1 MMTEKKFEI
10 LMVEDE
16 ASHAELV
23 SRAFEP
29 HVDRFQIV
37 LAGNLAEARHFLA
50 ESTPDLVLA
59 DLVLPDGR
67 GSDLLAQNTG
77 SRGVPVVVMTS
88 QGDEHEAV
96 RAMKAGALDYVVK
109 SPTTLTD
116 MPHVAERALREWRH
130 ITERRRAEAALA
142 DERERLAVTLR
153 SIGDGVITTDA
164 DGRITMMNKVAEALT
179 GWTQEAAQ
187 GEPLESVFRIINEI
201 TRERCENPVAKVL
214 ETGGIV
220 GLANN
225 TVLISRNGIK
235 RVIAD
240 SGAPII
246 DRHSRTLGV
255 VLVFRDIT
263 DHRRMEEDLQKAQKL
278 ESLSILAGGIA
289 HDFNNAMMAII
300 GNVSLAK
307 LYAEPGRKVFGK
319 LEEIE
324 RAALRTKEL
333 TQQLLTFAKG
343 GAPIKQAAS
352 LPEIIEDTARF
363 CLMGSNVQCRFEIPE
378 GVWPVSVDVGQIS
391 QVIHNII
398 LNADQSMPTG
408 GFVDIKLE
416 NVMLEPSAML
426 PLMPG
431 RYVKATIHDQ
441 GIGIHRE
448 HFPKIFDPYFTTK
461 QKGSGL
467 GLAVVYS
474 IIEKHDGYIA
484 AESEPNSGTTFHV
497 YLPALASSNPSP
509 KIPPTPL
516 IHGKERVLLMDD
528 DKHILNVGREMLTVL
543 GYEVECANDGEE
555 ALVLYRRAHESG
567 QAFDAVILDLTIPGG
582 MGGREAVRKI
592 LAVDPHARVIVS
604 SGYSNDH
611 VMSQF
616 QRYGFQGA
624 VAKPYRIHELSD
636 TLQAVLRGAPAPNDR

>member
-1 MMTEKKFEI
+1 MTEEKFDI

-23 SRAFEP
+23 RRAFEP
-29 HVDRFQIV
+29 YGGRFQ
-37 LAGNLAEARHFLA
+37 LAIAGSLAEARRFLA
-50 ESTPDLVLA
+50 GQRPDLVLA
-59 DLVLPDGR
+59 DLILPDGR
-67 GSDLLAQNTG
+67 GIELLGEDGG
-77 SRGVPVVVMTS
+77 SRGAPVVVMTS

-96 RAMKAGALDYVVK
+96 KAMKAGALDYVVK
-109 SPTTLTD
+109 SPATLTD
-116 MPHVAERALREWRH
+116 MPHIADRALREWHH

-142 DERERLAVTLR
+142 EERERLAVTIR

-164 DGRITMMNKVAEALT
+164 DGRVTMMNTVAETLT
-179 GWTQEAAQ
+179 GWTYEKAR
-187 GEPLESVFRIINEI
+187 GEPLETVFNIINEI

-225 TVLISRNGIK
+225 TVLISKNGVE

-246 DRHSRTLGV
+246 DRRGRTLGV
-255 VLVFRDIT
+255 VLVFRDVT
-263 DHRRMEEDLQKAQKL
+263 DHRRMEEDLQRTQKL
-278 ESLSILAGGIA
+278 ESLGVLAGGIA

-307 LYAEPGRKVFGK
+307 LYAEPGRKVYEK

-363 CLMGSNVQCRFEIPE
+363 CLMGSNVQCRFDIPD

-416 NVMLEPSAML
+416 NVALDPSARL
-426 PLMPG
+426 PLKAG
-431 RYVKATIHDQ
+431 NYVKTTIHDQ
-441 GIGIHRE
+441 GIGIPRE
-448 HFPKIFDPYFTTK
+448 HFPKIFDPYFSTK

-467 GLAVVYS
+467 GLAVVHS
-474 IIEKHDGYIA
+474 IIEKHDGCITV
-484 AESEPNSGTTFHV
+484 ESELNSGTTFDV
-497 YLPALASSNPSP
+497 YLPALATTHPAPKIAPSP
-509 KIPPTPL
+509 L
-516 IHGKERVLLMDD
+516 ARGKEQVLLMDD
-528 DKHILNVGREMLTVL
+528 DKHILTVGREMLEAL
-543 GYEVECANDGEE
+543 GYGVECTRNGDE
-555 ALVLYRRAHESG
+555 ALAIYRRAHESG
-567 QAFDAVILDLTIPGG
+567 RGFDAVILDLTIPGG
-582 MGGREAVRKI
+582 MGGREAVQEL
-592 LAVDPHARVIVS
+592 LAIDPHARVIVS
-604 SGYSNDH
+604 SGYANDQ

-616 QRYGFQGA
+616 ERYGFQGA
-624 VAKPYRIHELSD
+624 VAKPYRIHELGE
-636 TLQAVLRGAPAPNDR
+636 TLKAVIGGTPTPDDS